1 MVKVIS
7 DINWD
12 EIMSKFSTNKASI
25 IEFCKENKIKPH
37 QLYHHRKKVKKE
49 SPPTFYAIPITKEE
63 TALNEPVT
71 GSSDIRVEIGKVNI
85 YIPSTDKAALL
96 SIIKE
101 LAKSC

>member
-1 MVKVIS
+1 MVKVVS
-7 DINWD
+7 NINWE
-12 EIMSKFSTNKASI
+12 EIMSKFSTNKGSI
-25 IEFCKENKIKPH
+25 IEFCKENKVKPH

-49 SPPTFYAIPITKEE
+49 SPPAFYAIPIIKEE
-63 TALNEPVT
+63 VAISEPVT

-85 YIPSTDKAALL
+85 YIPSADKASLI